1 MQLYIDRVQM
11 GEEIENI
18 KVSRSEIKK
27 PSVPISPKKRLKK
40 KLESS
45 GIVLPQEI
53 KAFVVRNVN
62 QN

>member
-1 MQLYIDRVQM
+1 M
-11 GEEIENI
+11 GEEIENR